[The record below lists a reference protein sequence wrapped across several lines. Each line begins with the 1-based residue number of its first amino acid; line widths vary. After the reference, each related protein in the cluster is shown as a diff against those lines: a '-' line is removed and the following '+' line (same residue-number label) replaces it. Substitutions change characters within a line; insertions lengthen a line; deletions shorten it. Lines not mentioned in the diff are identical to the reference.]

1 MQASLPNVTTCRMC
15 MLMSQISSRPDT
27 ILADLMVDFM
37 HVAAEAAPVSLL
49 VLYWICELQQA
60 FL

>member
-1 MQASLPNVTTCRMC
+1 VTTCRMC

-49 VLYWICELQQA
+49 VLHWICELQQA